1 MHLFILDSNIMKNLT
16 IIAAA
21 FASLFITATSFAQH
35 STYRVAEYVNNVN
48 PNASARLANNIIIVG
63 KPNTARALSRFG
75 GASEGARPLAE
86 CGNYYKEVF
95 GEGVNIY
102 VAPIPL
108 AAAYYTP
115 NSARAWTKSQAVAI
129 NAMYAALNDNVKA
142 VDLYSTLA
150 QHVEEDIYSRTDH
163 HWAPL
168 GAYYA
173 AEAFAKVAG
182 VPFRDLSHYEEVVQA
197 RYVGSMHMYSKDD
210 AVLASPEKFVY
221 HKPKGVEY
229 TTTYIQYSIDS
240 NRRIVGES
248 KPQQGKF
255 FYNFTGNGVYCVF
268 MGGDTKITQVRTS
281 TKNGRRLV
289 IVKDSFGNALPGY
302 LFFSFE
308 EIHVIDFRYFNKNMK
323 RYVAE
328 HNITDILLAS
338 NMSFACS
345 TSTMGKYKRFIVQ

>member
-1 MHLFILDSNIMKNLT
+1 MKNLMT
-16 IIAAA
+16 IVVA
-21 FASLFITATSFAQH
+21 FVCLLITATTSAQN
-35 STYRVAEYVNNVN
+35 STYRVTEYTNTVN
-48 PNASARLANNIIIVG
+48 PNAPARLTSTNIIIVG
-63 KPNTARALSRFG
+63 KPSSVRALSRFG
-75 GASEGARPLAE
+75 GSSVGARPLAE
-86 CGNYYKEVF
+86 CGNYYKEAF
-95 GEGVNIY
+95 GEAVNIY

-115 NSARAWTKSQAVAI
+115 NSARAWTKSHAVAL

-142 VDLYSTLA
+142 VDIYSTLA
-150 QHVEEDIYSRTDH
+150 KHVEEDIYSRTDH

-182 VPFRDLSHYEEVVQA
+182 VPFRDLSHYQEIVQA

-229 TTTYIQYSIDS
+229 TTTYINFRLDS
-240 NRRIVGES
+240 AQRIIGEG
-248 KPQQGKF
+248 KPQQGSF
-255 FYNFTGNGVYCVF
+255 FYNFAGGGAYCNF

-289 IVKDSFGNALPGY
+289 IVKDSFGNAIPGY

-328 HNITDILLAS
+328 NKITDILLAS
-338 NMSFACS
+338 NISFACS
-345 TSTMGKYKRFIVQ
+345 TGTMGKYKRFVVQ